1 MPFESLHQQHSAGV
15 RRKRLLQRPTLRLGQ
30 PRDDM
35 STAKTRRT
43 RPATSAACD
52 ITPPRFMRWNS
63 GYSKWFDRGSPEKSL
78 SSFEIDDASFL
89 ECLVNDVG
97 SPDDSLRRPF
107 LARTPP
113 KPEVVV
119 CAALTSSTPAPQRS
133 KKKVTF
139 ASSDAAAAKAMASS
153 MPDLLE
159 PPVPA
164 APRVEVEEQAQS
176 KPRTRNSFVFSAFSK
191 MPFSSTKR
199 SGSCVEITPS
209 NVDQR

>member
-1 MPFESLHQQHSAGV
+1 MPFQSLHQQHSVGV

-113 KPEVVV
+113 Q
-119 CAALTSSTPAPQRS
+119 ARS
-133 KKKVTF
+133 G
-139 ASSDAAAAKAMASS
+139 AAAKAMASS

-199 SGSCVEITPS
+199 SGSCAEITPS